1 VQTSE
6 QFDAIA
12 AALAK
17 AQGVMDAASKDAANP
32 HFKARFASLAS
43 VREAIR
49 KPLSENGIAYIQT
62 LRTNEGAVEV
72 DTRLIHSSGQFI
84 GDTLRVPLAQATPQ
98 GVGSASSYGRRY
110 ALMAIVGLAA
120 EDDDAEAAHGR
131 TGNGVSA
138 RNIPRIDLSATTRK
152 PPGPALV
159 SDATIN
165 GDFGEPND
173 GEEYDDSAPRNA
185 YIAMCKEIILNT
197 NKSEADVRE
206 WWKGEQQ
213 SRRDFDLSQTEV
225 NLLKSVIAERFK
237 KVPA

>member
-131 TGNGVSA
+131 TGNGVRSISA
-138 RNIPRIDLSATTRK
+138 RAQVT
-152 PPGPALV
+152 GPTPIA
-159 SDATIN
+159 N
-165 GDFGEPND
+165 GEPND

-237 KVPA
+237 VRA

>member
-1 VQTSE
+1 MQTSE
-6 QFDAIA
+6 QINEIA

-17 AQGVMDAASKDAANP
+17 AQGVMDAASKDSANP
-32 HFKARFASLAS
+32 HFKAKFASLAS
-43 VREAIR
+43 AREAIR

-131 TGNGVSA
+131 AGNGVRSFSA
-138 RNIPRIDLSATTRK
+138 RSQVT
-152 PPGPALV
+152 GPTLV
-159 SDATIN
+159 TN
-165 GDFGEPND
+165 GEPND
-173 GEEYDDSAPRNA
+173 GEEYDDSASRNA
-185 YIAMCKEIILNT
+185 YMAMCKEIILHT
-197 NKSEADVRE
+197 DKSEADVRE
-206 WWKGEQQ
+206 WWQGEARA
-213 SRRDFDLSQTEV
+213 RRDFGLSQLEV
-225 NLLKSVIAERFK
+225 NLLKSCIAERFK
-237 KVPA
+237 VKA

>member
-32 HFKARFASLAS
+32 HFKAKFASLAS

-131 TGNGVSA
+131 TGNGARTISA
-138 RNIPRIDLSATTRK
+138 RATVS
-152 PPGPALV
+152 GPTLI
-159 SDATIN
+159 TN
-165 GDFGEPND
+165 GEPND
-173 GEEYDDSAPRNA
+173 GEEYDDSASRNA
-185 YIAMCKEIILNT
+185 YMAMCKEIILGT
-197 NKSEADVRE
+197 DRSEADVRA
-206 WWKGEQQ
+206 WWSGEAQ
-213 SRRDFDLSQTEV
+213 SRRDFGLSQTEV

-237 KVPA
+237 VKA

>member
-6 QFDAIA
+6 QINEIA
-12 AALAK
+12 TALAK
-17 AQGVMDAASKDAANP
+17 AQGVMDAAGKDAANP
-32 HFKARFASLAS
+32 HFKSKFASLAS

-49 KPLSENGIAYIQT
+49 KPLSDNGLAY
-62 LRTNEGAVEV
+62 
-72 DTRLIHSSGQFI
+72 TRLIHSSGQFI

-131 TGNGVSA
+131 TGNGVRSISA
-138 RNIPRIDLSATTRK
+138 RAQVT
-152 PPGPALV
+152 GPTPIA
-159 SDATIN
+159 N
-165 GDFGEPND
+165 GEPND

-225 NLLKSVIAERFK
+225 NLLKSVIAERFRVK
-237 KVPA
+237 A

>member
-120 EDDDAEAAHGR
+120 EDDDAEAAQR
-131 TGNGVSA
+131 TGNGVRSISA
-138 RNIPRIDLSATTRK
+138 RAQVT
-152 PPGPALV
+152 GPTPIA
-159 SDATIN
+159 N
-165 GDFGEPND
+165 GEPND

-237 KVPA
+237 VRA

>member
-131 TGNGVSA
+131 TGNGVRSISA
-138 RNIPRIDLSATTRK
+138 RATVTS
-152 PPGPALV
+152 PTPLANV
-159 SDATIN
+159 
-165 GDFGEPND
+165 EPND

-225 NLLKSVIAERFK
+225 NLLKSVIAERFRVK
-237 KVPA
+237 A

>member
-32 HFKARFASLAS
+32 HFKAKFASLAS

-131 TGNGVSA
+131 TGNGVRSISA
-138 RNIPRIDLSATTRK
+138 RAKAT
-152 PPGPALV
+152 GPVLV
-159 SDATIN
+159 PNATLDS
-165 GDFGEPND
+165 DFGPPND
-173 GEEYDDSAPRNA
+173 GEEYDDAEARNA
-185 YIAMCKEIILNT
+185 YLAACKAIILNT
-197 NKSEADVRE
+197 TKNESEVRE
-206 WWKGEQQ
+206 WWTAEAQA
-213 SRRDFDLSQTEV
+213 RRDFGLSQTEV
-225 NLLKSVIAERFK
+225 NLLKSCIAERFK
-237 KVPA
+237 KAAS

>member
-32 HFKARFASLAS
+32 HFKAKFASLAS

-131 TGNGVSA
+131 TGNGVRSISA
-138 RNIPRIDLSATTRK
+138 RATVTS
-152 PPGPALV
+152 PTPLANV
-159 SDATIN
+159 
-165 GDFGEPND
+165 EPND

-237 KVPA
+237 VKA

>member
-32 HFKARFASLAS
+32 HFKAKFASLAS

-131 TGNGVSA
+131 TGNGRLPISMRA
-138 RNIPRIDLSATTRK
+138 K
-152 PPGPALV
+152 PAGPVDDDTL
-159 SDATIN
+159 DR
-165 GDFGEPND
+165 DFGPSND
-173 GEEYDDSAPRNA
+173 DPGRYDSAARGK
-185 YIAMCKEIILNT
+185 YIAVCKEIILGYR
-197 NKSEADVRE
+197 KDGKARE
-206 WWKGEQQ
+206 EIVKWFNDDEQKQ
-213 SRRDFDLSQTEV
+213 ARRDFDLTTTEV
-225 NLLKSVIAERFK
+225 NLLKSLIAAEFPEK
-237 KVPA
+237 AKVPA

>member
-131 TGNGVSA
+131 TGNGVRTISA
-138 RNIPRIDLSATTRK
+138 RAKAT
-152 PPGPALV
+152 GPTLV
-159 SDATIN
+159 SD
-165 GDFGEPND
+165 ND
-173 GEEYDDSAPRNA
+173 GEEYEDEAARNEYIGKCTKHILAAKETGTSREAIVKWFAAQAPA
-185 YIAMCKEIILNT
+185 
-197 NKSEADVRE
+197 
-206 WWKGEQQ
+206 
-213 SRRDFDLSQTEV
+213 RRDFGLSQAEV
-225 NLLKSVIAERFK
+225 DFQRSLIKESFPEEA

>member
-131 TGNGVSA
+131 TGNGVRSISA
-138 RNIPRIDLSATTRK
+138 RATVTS
-152 PPGPALV
+152 PTPLANV
-159 SDATIN
+159 
-165 GDFGEPND
+165 EPND

-237 KVPA
+237 VKA

>member
-62 LRTNEGAVEV
+62 LRTNDGAVEV

-131 TGNGVSA
+131 TGNGVRAISA
-138 RNIPRIDLSATTRK
+138 RAKAT
-152 PPGPALV
+152 GPTLV
-159 SDATIN
+159 SDSALN
-165 GDFGEPND
+165 GDFGE
-173 GEEYDDSAPRNA
+173 YDDAGSRSD
-185 YIAMCKEIILNT
+185 YIEECKSTILDT
-197 NKSEADVRE
+197 SKSKKDIEA
-206 WWKGEQQ
+206 WWASQAKA
-213 SRRDFDLSQTEV
+213 RRDFGLQQLEV
-225 NLLKSVIAERFK
+225 DLLKSWIKERFEK
-237 KVPA
+237 EMSA

>member
-1 VQTSE
+1 MQTSE

-131 TGNGVSA
+131 NGNGVA
-138 RNIPRIDLSATTRK
+138 GRAVAAIRK
-152 PPGPALV
+152 PATGIMSTGPTLV
-159 SDATIN
+159 SDTTIN
-165 GDFGEPND
+165 GDFGPPND
-173 GEEYDDSAPRNA
+173 GEEYDDSASRNA
-185 YIAMCKEIILNT
+185 YMAMCKEIILHT
-197 NKSEADVRE
+197 DKSEADVRE
-206 WWKGEQQ
+206 WWQGEARA
-213 SRRDFDLSQTEV
+213 RRDFGLSQTEV
-225 NLLKSVIAERFK
+225 NLLKSCIAERFK
-237 KVPA
+237 VKA

>member
-1 VQTSE
+1 MQTSE

-72 DTRLIHSSGQFI
+72 DTRLIHSSGQYI

-131 TGNGVSA
+131 TGGNVRSVPNGNRHSPADGAAIGRAVAAIEGDPLRASLPPDDETDA
-138 RNIPRIDLSATTRK
+138 RR
-152 PPGPALV
+152 
-159 SDATIN
+159 
-165 GDFGEPND
+165 
-173 GEEYDDSAPRNA
+173 A
-185 YIAMCKEIILNT
+185 YVASCTEIINHT
-197 NKSEADVRE
+197 DRSEAEVRE
-206 WWKGEQQ
+206 WWAEQAQ
-213 SRRDFDLSQTEV
+213 ARRDFGLSQLEV
-225 NLLKSVIAERFK
+225 NLLKSCIAERFK
-237 KVPA
+237 KAKEPA